1 MTSRGKAVL
10 FDLDGTLFDRDS
22 SFLELVRV
30 QYQTFRA
37 ALEGVPCEVFVRRV
51 IELDQ
56 HGYVDK
62 VVVYR
67 SVATEFGLPQTL
79 AERLTTHFQD
89 TYASFSRCFPE
100 VPSALAD
107 LRAHG
112 MKLGIITNGSTKMQE
127 DKIRQLGITNLVDD
141 VVISEQEGL
150 RKPDRRIFDRALQR
164 LCVEAIDGWYVGDH
178 PVVDIRG
185 AFDAGL
191 TAVWRRT
198 SYWQAPDVCC
208 HRINSLDEL
217 LQILF

>member
-1 MTSRGKAVL
+1 MINCKSQSELEKMRRSGRIV
-10 FDLDGTLFDRDS
+10 RQV
-22 SFLELVRV
+22 LELVKGMV
-30 QYQTFRA
+30 APGVSTMDLEHA
-37 ALEGVPCEVFVRRV
+37 A
-51 IELDQ
+51 
-56 HGYVDK
+56 
-62 VVVYR
+62 
-67 SVATEFGLPQTL
+67 
-79 AERLTTHFQD
+79 
-89 TYASFSRCFPE
+89 
-100 VPSALAD
+100 
-107 LRAHG
+107 
-112 MKLGIITNGSTKMQE
+112 E
-127 DKIRQLGITNLVDD
+127 DKIRELGITNLVDD